1 MSATD
6 LDLPVL
12 MSADQIR
19 RREFVATR
27 RGYDPSQVRDFLDQV
42 ADQVQKLDLMLR
54 DARTEADAA
63 LRAASEPRRDP
74 YAQLAERVAGV
85 LRSADEDADRI
96 RRDARQEADRIIH
109 ETRADAERIRIDAE
123 ERAEKTRGE
132 AELALQEA
140 RDQANRTIAG
150 LSTKRDAL
158 VEQLASMQSRLIGVA
173 RDLESTLGTGE
184 AQPNGEDDGAETK
197 PVDEHRD
204 VQVEGRTV
212 VLGEADLA
220 PGRPA
225 GVAGDDL
232 EADAQMALLDP
243 VFEELWEGTETI
255 ELDVPD
261 IPPLDLDW
269 EDLAAGDEDQDR

>member
-27 RGYDPSQVRDFLDQV
+27 RGYDPGQVRDFLDQV

-63 LRAASEPRRDP
+63 LRAASEPRIDP
-74 YAQLAERVAGV
+74 YTQLAERVAGV

-96 RRDARQEADRIIH
+96 RRDARQQADRIIH
-109 ETRADAERIRIDAE
+109 EARADAERIRSDAE

-140 RDQANRTIAG
+140 RDQADRTIAG

-158 VEQLASMQSRLIGVA
+158 VEQLATMQSRLIGVA

-184 AQPNGEDDGAETK
+184 PQPNGEDHGAETK
-197 PVDEHRD
+197 PAAEHRD
-204 VQVEGRTV
+204 APVEGRTV

-225 GVAGDDL
+225 GAAGDDL

-243 VFEELWEGTETI
+243 AFEELWEGTETI

>member
-27 RGYDPSQVRDFLDQV
+27 RGYDPGQVRDFLDQV

-63 LRAASEPRRDP
+63 LRAASEPRIDP
-74 YAQLAERVAGV
+74 YTQLAERVAGV

-96 RRDARQEADRIIH
+96 HRDARQQADRIIH
-109 ETRADAERIRIDAE
+109 EARADAERIRRDAE

-140 RDQANRTIAG
+140 RDQADRTIAG

-158 VEQLASMQSRLIGVA
+158 VEQLATMQSRLIGVA

-184 AQPNGEDDGAETK
+184 AQPKDEDRGAETK
-197 PVDEHRD
+197 PVVEHRD
-204 VQVEGRTV
+204 APAEGRTV
-212 VLGEADLA
+212 VLGEAGLA

-225 GVAGDDL
+225 GAAGDDL

-243 VFEELWEGTETI
+243 AFEELWEGTETI